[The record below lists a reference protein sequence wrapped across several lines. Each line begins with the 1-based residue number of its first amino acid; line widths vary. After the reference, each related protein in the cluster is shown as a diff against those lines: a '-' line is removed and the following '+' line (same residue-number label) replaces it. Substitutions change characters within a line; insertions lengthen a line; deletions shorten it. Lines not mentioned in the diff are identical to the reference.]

1 MHGKPFENLRQVY
14 PHVHVPVKFS
24 WVHGDASLMA
34 CDYSHFFAPDWTHK
48 ITVKSYL
55 HAQNQKVKR
64 RAFRRPGRIP
74 LQKVE
79 NGRIS
84 LQEVVDDCNLT
95 RLFSPRF

>member
-1 MHGKPFENLRQVY
+1 MLSTLLSFSNKKRLKWL
-14 PHVHVPVKFS
+14 VK
-24 WVHGDASLMA
+24 

-64 RAFRRPGRIP
+64 RAFRRPGLIP

-95 RLFSPRF
+95 RLFSPRFLRTDVSSSQ